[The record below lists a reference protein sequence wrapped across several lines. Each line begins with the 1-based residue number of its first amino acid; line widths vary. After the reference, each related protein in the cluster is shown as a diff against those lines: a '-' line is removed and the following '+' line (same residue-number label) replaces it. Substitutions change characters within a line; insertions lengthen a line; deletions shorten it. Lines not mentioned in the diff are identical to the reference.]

1 MREATLGAQDT
12 VTGCVVAVLALIDTV
27 TACLC
32 TVTRPAISQ
41 LKRKRRVGGWVQLR
55 A

>member
-27 TACLC
+27 TACLYA
-32 TVTRPAISQ
+32 VTRPPVSQ
-41 LKRKRRVGGWVQLR
+41 LNSKRRAGGWVQLC

>member
-27 TACLC
+27 TACLY
-32 TVTRPAISQ
+32 TVTSNFAAEQKKES
-41 LKRKRRVGGWVQLR
+41 G
-55 A
+55 

>member
-27 TACLC
+27 TACLY
-32 TVTRPAISQ
+32 TVTRPAVSQ
-41 LKRKRRVGGWVQLR
+41 LNRKRRAGGWVQLC

>member
-27 TACLC
+27 TACSYA
-32 TVTRPAISQ
+32 VTRTAVSQ
-41 LKRKRRVGGWVQLR
+41 LNRKRRAGGWVQLC